1 MTLQNKEGPPT
12 RERDAQPSTT
22 TTLAR
27 RAGPFLGI
35 AAVVYAVLHLASI
48 VLVSN
53 FNPFLRPSF
62 PAPDAAAATIVAFFQ
77 GHPDL
82 VRTATFFQFGAGIA
96 LGIFA
101 VGAAVRLRGLGASAV
116 WASIALV
123 SGLMTGLDI
132 AAASHVLW
140 AMTWPGIAPNT
151 PLTLALYYL
160 QYAFGGPG
168 YSLPMGL
175 FVAGVSIVANSMK
188 FLPKWIAWSGFLIAV
203 IGVASCLNL
212 LLPVTNPI
220 PLLIP
225 LTRFPAFVWLIAAGF
240 ALPKTSAS
248 DTQ

>member
-1 MTLQNKEGPPT
+1 MTLQNKERTHT
-12 RERDAQPSTT
+12 RERDVQLNAT

-27 RAGPFLGI
+27 RAAPSLGI

-62 PAPDAAAATIVAFFQ
+62 PAPDAATSAIVAFFQ
-77 GHPDL
+77 AHSDL

-101 VGAAVRLRGLGASAV
+101 VGGAFRLRGLGASAV
-116 WASIALV
+116 WASIALF
-123 SGLMTGLDI
+123 SGLMTALDI

-140 AMTWPGIAPNT
+140 AMTWPGIAQNT

-160 QYAFGGPG
+160 QYAFGGLG
-168 YSLPMGL
+168 FSLPMGL
-175 FVAGVSIVANSMK
+175 LVAGVSIAASSMNL
-188 FLPKWIAWSGFLIAV
+188 LPKWISWSGFLIGV
-203 IGVASCLNL
+203 IGVVSCLNV

-240 ALPKTSAS
+240 ALPKTGGSS
-248 DTQ
+248 NQ

>member
-1 MTLQNKEGPPT
+1 MAFQNKERPHT
-12 RERDAQPSTT
+12 RETNAQPNTT

-27 RAGPFLGI
+27 RAGPSLGI
-35 AAVVYAVLHLASI
+35 AATLYAVLHLASI
-48 VLVSN
+48 FLVSN

-62 PAPDAAAATIVAFFQ
+62 PAPGTAASTIVAFFQ
-77 GHPDL
+77 DHPDL

-101 VGAAVRLRGLGASAV
+101 VGVASRLRGLGASAV
-116 WASIALV
+116 WTSIVLL

-132 AAASHVLW
+132 AAAPHVLW
-140 AMTWPGIAPNT
+140 AMTWPGIAQTT

-168 YSLPMGL
+168 FSVPMGL
-175 FVAGVSIVANSMK
+175 LVAGVSIVASSMK
-188 FLPKWIAWSGFLIAV
+188 LLPKWITWSGFLIAV
-203 IGVASCLNL
+203 IGVVSCLNF
-212 LLPVTNPI
+212 LLPLTNPI

-248 DTQ
+248 SNQ

>member
-1 MTLQNKEGPPT
+1 MTLQSKERTHT
-12 RERDAQPSTT
+12 RDTTGQLNSTT
-22 TTLAR
+22 SLAH
-27 RAGPFLGI
+27 AGPSLGGVT
-35 AAVVYAVLHLASI
+35 VVYVVLHLASI
-48 VLVSN
+48 FVVSN

-62 PAPDAAAATIVAFFQ
+62 PAPDAAASTIVAFFQ
-77 GHPDL
+77 MHPDL

-101 VGAAVRLRGLGASAV
+101 VGVAIRLRELRASTV
-116 WASIALV
+116 WVSIVLV
-123 SGLMTGLDI
+123 SGLMTALDI

-140 AMTWPGIAPNT
+140 AMTWPGIAHNT

-168 YSLPMGL
+168 YSVPMGL
-175 FVAGVSIVANSMK
+175 FIAGVSIVASSLHL
-188 FLPKWIAWSGFLIAV
+188 LPKWIIWSGFLIAV
-203 IGVASCLNL
+203 IGVLSCLNL

-240 ALPKTSAS
+240 ALPKSSAS
-248 DTQ
+248 STQ

>member
-1 MTLQNKEGPPT
+1 MTLQNKEPTQT
-12 RERDAQPSTT
+12 RERDVQLNAT

-27 RAGPFLGI
+27 RTGPFLGI

-53 FNPFLRPSF
+53 FNPSLRPSF
-62 PAPDAAAATIVAFFQ
+62 PAPDAAASAIVAFFQ
-77 GHPDL
+77 RHSDL

-101 VGAAVRLRGLGASAV
+101 VGGAFRLRGLGAPAV
-116 WASIALV
+116 WVSIVLV
-123 SGLMTGLDI
+123 SGLMTALDI
-132 AAASHVLW
+132 ASASHILW
-140 AMTWPGIAPNT
+140 AMTWPGIAQNT

-168 YSLPMGL
+168 FSLPMGL
-175 FVAGVSIVANSMK
+175 FVAGVSIAAN
-188 FLPKWIAWSGFLIAV
+188 V
-203 IGVASCLNL
+203 

-240 ALPKTSAS
+240 ALAKTGAS
-248 DTQ
+248 STQ

>member
-1 MTLQNKEGPPT
+1 MTLQKKEQTHTG
-12 RERDAQPSTT
+12 ERDVQPNTT
-22 TTLAR
+22 TTLSR

-62 PAPDAAAATIVAFFQ
+62 PAPDASASTIVAFFQ
-77 GHPDL
+77 MHSDL
-82 VRTATFFQFGAGIA
+82 VRSATFFQFGAGIA

-101 VGAAVRLRGLGASAV
+101 VGGAFLLRGLGASAIWV
-116 WASIALV
+116 NIALV

-132 AAASHVLW
+132 ATASHVLW
-140 AMTWPGIAPNT
+140 AMTWPGIAQDT

-160 QYAFGGPG
+160 QYAFGGLG
-168 YSLPMGL
+168 FSLPMGL
-175 FVAGVSIVANSMK
+175 FVAGVSIAASSMK
-188 FLPKWIAWSGFLIAV
+188 LLPKWISWSGFLIAL
-203 IGVASCLNL
+203 IGVVSGLNI

-240 ALPKTSAS
+240 ALPKSSAS
-248 DTQ
+248 SDQ

>member
-1 MTLQNKEGPPT
+1 MTLQNEERPPT
-12 RERDAQPSTT
+12 RDTTVQLNTT
-22 TTLAR
+22 TTMAR
-27 RAGPFLGI
+27 RAGSSLGI

-48 VLVSN
+48 FLVSN
-53 FNPFLRPSF
+53 FNPSLRPSF
-62 PAPDAAAATIVAFFQ
+62 PAPDAAASTIVAFFQ
-77 GHPDL
+77 LHPDL
-82 VRTATFFQFGAGIA
+82 IRTATFFQFGAGIA
-96 LGIFA
+96 LGVFA
-101 VGAAVRLRGLGASAV
+101 VGVAIRLRGLRASTIWV
-116 WASIALV
+116 SMVLF

-140 AMTWPGIAPNT
+140 AMTWPGIAQNT
-151 PLTLALYYL
+151 PLTLALYSL

-175 FVAGVSIVANSMK
+175 FVAGMSIVASSMNL
-188 FLPKWIAWSGFLIAV
+188 LPKWIIWSGLVIAA
-203 IGVASCLNL
+203 IGVLSCLNI

-248 DTQ
+248 SSQ

>member
-1 MTLQNKEGPPT
+1 MTLQNKERTHT
-12 RERDAQPSTT
+12 RDTHVQLNST

-27 RAGPFLGI
+27 RAGPSLGVV
-35 AAVVYAVLHLASI
+35 AVVYAVLHLASI
-48 VLVSN
+48 FLVSN
-53 FNPFLRPSF
+53 FNPSLRPSF
-62 PAPDAAAATIVAFFQ
+62 PAPDAAASTIVAFFQ
-77 GHPDL
+77 VHPDL

-101 VGAAVRLRGLGASAV
+101 VGVAIRLRELRASAV
-116 WASIALV
+116 WVSIVLV

-140 AMTWPGIAPNT
+140 AMTWSGITQNT

-160 QYAFGGPG
+160 QYAFGGLG

-175 FVAGVSIVANSMK
+175 FVAGVSIVASSMN
-188 FLPKWIAWSGFLIAV
+188 FLPKWIIWSGYLIAF
-203 IGVASCLNL
+203 IGLVSCLNI
-212 LLPVTNPI
+212 LLPVTSPI

-240 ALPKTSAS
+240 AQPKTSAS
-248 DTQ
+248 SSQ

>member
-1 MTLQNKEGPPT
+1 MTLQNKDRTQT
-12 RERDAQPSTT
+12 RDTNVQLNTT
-22 TTLAR
+22 TTLAC
-27 RAGPFLGI
+27 RAGPSLGI
-35 AAVVYAVLHLASI
+35 AASVYTVLHLASI
-48 VLVSN
+48 FVVSN
-53 FNPFLRPSF
+53 LNPFLRPSF
-62 PAPDAAAATIVAFFQ
+62 PAPDAAATTIVAFFQ

-101 VGAAVRLRGLGASAV
+101 VGVAFRLRGLRASAV
-116 WASIALV
+116 WVSIALV
-123 SGLMTGLDI
+123 SGLMTALDI

-140 AMTWPGIAPNT
+140 AMTWPGIAQNT

-168 YSLPMGL
+168 FSLPMGL
-175 FVAGVSIVANSMK
+175 FVAGVSIVASSMK
-188 FLPKWIAWSGFLIAV
+188 LLPKWIIWSGFLIAV
-203 IGVASCLNL
+203 IGVVSCLNI
-212 LLPVTNPI
+212 LLPVTSPI

-248 DTQ
+248 SNQ